1 LEASR
6 TVIRVPADDGSAWGD
21 SVALDGQDAGT
32 VELDLTDLQMPDPLL
47 LIRLRAFIDWH
58 CARGQ
63 EVLVTCSQRSNVR
76 AYLERMHLASDLPP
90 GCICGLGTLGA
101 DDHSSV
107 LIPIRRLRIPADGD
121 ELEQELEDLYLAHF
135 DGPLAKL
142 ADAFTITVGE
152 ISDNATTHGHVDG
165 SVAYVAAQRYQ
176 QSRCVLA
183 IGDLGIGIPAHMRQN
198 LPDLQTDDEAI
209 REATKEGQ
217 SGTGLSTRGYGYQN
231 VIDALREP
239 QVPWGELRIWS
250 GKGRFRIETQGGAQ
264 LRRRAWGIEDS
275 TKGSWIRLELLGR

>member
-1 LEASR
+1 VEAEKV
-6 TVIRVPADDGSAWGD
+6 VIRVPADAGNWGD
-21 SVALDGQDAGT
+21 AVVLDGQRVDAI
-32 VELDLTDLQMPDPLL
+32 ELDLTDVRFPDPLL

-58 CARGQ
+58 CARGG
-63 EVLVTCSQRSNVR
+63 EVHVTPPRLATAR
-76 AYLERMHLASDLPP
+76 TYIERMHLGSDLPA
-90 GCICGLGTLGA
+90 GCVCDLGMLGA
-101 DDHSSV
+101 DEHSPV
-107 LIPIRRLRIPADGD
+107 LIPIRRLRCPVDGD
-121 ELEQELEDLYLAHF
+121 ELERELEDLYLGHF

-183 IGDLGIGIPAHMRQN
+183 IGDLGIGIPTHMRQQS
-198 LPDLQTDDEAI
+198 PGLQNDGDAI

-217 SGTGLSTRGYGYQN
+217 TGTGLSERGYGYQN
-231 VIDALREP
+231 VIEALREP

-250 GKGRFRIETQGGAQ
+250 GAGRFRIETQDGTQ
-264 LRRRAWGIEDS
+264 LRRRAWSVEDA
-275 TKGSWIRLELLGR
+275 TEGAWIRLDLLGR